1 MRALHMSG
9 CACAR
14 MCVQA
19 RARACVMLMMA
30 VFGILL
36 VLGIFLGHSFL
47 LLTCV
52 ILSMVGGGGCSA
64 LISSSPGP
72 HASSSWRDL
81 QLLTGPA
88 QLTSRQR
95 HVHTLNGFEESWCA
109 RVDHLSDPVFSSRH

>member
-14 MCVQA
+14 MCVHA
-19 RARACVMLMMA
+19 RTRVMFMMA

-47 LLTCV
+47 MLTCV
-52 ILSMVGGGGCSA
+52 ILSMVGGSGCSV

-72 HASSSWRDL
+72 SASSS
-81 QLLTGPA
+81 
-88 QLTSRQR
+88 
-95 HVHTLNGFEESWCA
+95 
-109 RVDHLSDPVFSSRH
+109 